1 MLTFDRKHLPIITLL
16 IITAS
21 AILTAEEPPAVQPTL
36 PDGIFLTFN
45 FGDHLLAVNKKR
57 DELIDNGQLSWY
69 RYPGFSYTQPN
80 YWYFVNGSK
89 EPFAVHM
96 SYVDFELSEIKLI
109 SSNNYENTETLR
121 DIYVRKY
128 GLDYSQEASGLGFSY
143 TWLVDK
149 LKVTISRRNKG
160 RGDCVIHYSMNPI
173 QMENVLDDFSGI
185 EINVDEI

>member
-57 DELIDNGQLSWY
+57 DQLIDNGQLSWY

-149 LKVTISRRNKG
+149 LKVTISRRNRG
-160 RGDCVIHYSMNPI
+160 RGDCVIHYSI
-173 QMENVLDDFSGI
+173 HSLQMENILGNLFGM
-185 EINVDEI
+185 EKNYDEL

>member
-1 MLTFDRKHLPIITLL
+1 LLTFDKKHLPIIASL
-16 IITAS
+16 IITATT
-21 AILTAEEPPAVQPTL
+21 ILVAEEPPAVQPTL

-45 FGDHLLAVNKKR
+45 FGDHLLAVNEKR
-57 DELIDNGQLSWY
+57 DQLIDNGQLTWY

-80 YWYFVNGSK
+80 YWYFINGSK

-109 SSNNYENTETLR
+109 SSNNYENIEALR

-160 RGDCVIHYSMNPI
+160 RGDCVIHYSINLL
-173 QMENVLDDFSGI
+173 QMENTFGNLFGM
-185 EINVDEI
+185 ETNYDEL

>member
-1 MLTFDRKHLPIITLL
+1 MLTFDRKHLPIIALL

-57 DELIDNGQLSWY
+57 DQLIDNGQLSWY

-160 RGDCVIHYSMNPI
+160 RGDCVIHYSI
-173 QMENVLDDFSGI
+173 HSLQMENILGNLFGM
-185 EINVDEI
+185 ETNYDEL

>member
-16 IITAS
+16 IIGMTV
-21 AILTAEEPPAVQPTL
+21 ILTAEESPAVRSTL
-36 PDGIFLTFN
+36 SDGVFLAFN

-57 DELIDNGQLSWY
+57 DQLIDNGQLSWY

-80 YWYFVNGSK
+80 YWYFINGSK

-160 RGDCVIHYSMNPI
+160 RGDCVIHYSINPI
-173 QMENVLDDFSGI
+173 QLENVLDDFSDTDL
-185 EINVDEI
+185 NFSM

>member
-1 MLTFDRKHLPIITLL
+1 VLTFDRKHLPIITLL

-57 DELIDNGQLSWY
+57 DQLIDNGQLSWY

-80 YWYFVNGSK
+80 YWYFINGSK

-160 RGDCVIHYSMNPI
+160 RGDCVIHYSINLL
-173 QMENVLDDFSGI
+173 QMENTFGNLFGM
-185 EINVDEI
+185 ETNYDEL

>member
-1 MLTFDRKHLPIITLL
+1 VLTFDRKHLPIIALL

-57 DELIDNGQLSWY
+57 DQLIDNGQLSWY

-160 RGDCVIHYSMNPI
+160 RGDCVIHYSI
-173 QMENVLDDFSGI
+173 HSLQMENILGNLFGM
-185 EINVDEI
+185 ETNYDEL